1 MPAVTDPPGLRPYQ
15 REALEAVAARWDA
28 GERRTWIVLPPGA
41 GKTLVGLAAA
51 RRLDRRTVVLVP
63 NTAIQGQWIR
73 TWDSLRSG
81 GDDRTAGTDRDLS
94 HHTTVL
100 TYQSLAVFDPDT
112 ETDEEGGGRTSV
124 RDRLH
129 PNGRALVDA
138 LHGAGPLTVLLDE
151 CHHLLQVWGR
161 LLAEVLDELPDA
173 HVIGLTGTP
182 ATDLTAAER
191 ALVDRLFGEP
201 VTGASIPAL
210 VRDGYLAP
218 FAELVYL
225 TAPTPTE
232 LAYLKDQGERFSRMC
247 DELLTPGFA
256 TTDLLPWI
264 DARFVHRDAAEGGR
278 VPWARVA
285 AAEPA
290 LADAVLRLHHTGLC
304 DLPEGAR
311 PLEEHRRPP
320 TAADWIALIDDYA
333 RRCLP
338 PDTASER
345 DRRAR
350 ERLRASLPAIG
361 HHLTRNGVRRGVSP
375 VDRVLARS
383 DSKAHATAEILAAEA
398 AALGERLRALVLCDH
413 EHASSRPPV
422 ALRGILDADAGS
434 ARLQLTTLAGDP
446 RTDLLDPV
454 LLTGRTVAMAPG
466 TAMLFLEYARTELP
480 GADLAAVDRP
490 DGLCDI
496 VGPWSPRVRVGAV
509 TRFFESGGSRVLVGT
524 RALLGEGWD
533 ARGVNT
539 VVDLTTATTPT
550 AVVQSRGRALRL
562 DPDRPDKTA
571 HTWTVVCV
579 SGEHPRG
586 DADWDRFV
594 RKHQGYLG
602 VDADGEVMGGVAH
615 IDPSL
620 SPYAPPAD
628 PEELNRRMLARVGR
642 RDLTRER
649 WRIGEPYEDFL
660 LPTLRVRGRRTPAVR
675 GADVALPD
683 PPRVLPGRRG
693 VCPAGTGPSD
703 PLPGGFP
710 VAALLLSALTALLV
724 LFSAIA
730 SPWSLLAAAATA
742 ALVPVALRV
751 RGAARLRRARE
762 LLAEAAEPDDAVR
775 YACAVAEALRGT
787 GRSTA
792 GAAGVRVRVDT
803 DGVYRFTLSDAAE
816 DFATSLEELVGPVV
830 GEPGYVIPRPLPPA
844 ATDANARALLDG
856 TLPENPV
863 VHHVVPALFCRNR
876 TRLEAF
882 EAAWGHWIAPT
893 SAIRTS
899 TEPGAALLAAHYG
912 ASPLEGTS
920 TAHRLTWS

>member
-1 MPAVTDPPGLRPYQ
+1 MPVTADPPDLRPYQ

-28 GERRTWIVLPPGA
+28 GQRRTWIVLPPGA

-73 TWDSLRSG
+73 TWDSLRPA
-81 GDDRTAGTDRDLS
+81 GDDRTAGTGRDLS
-94 HHTTVL
+94 HHVTVL
-100 TYQSLAVFDPDT
+100 TYQSLAVFDPDA

-138 LHGAGPLTVLLDE
+138 LHDAGPLTVLLDE

-161 LLAEVLDELPDA
+161 LLSEVLDDLPDA

-182 ATDLTAAER
+182 ATNLTAAER
-191 ALVDRLFGEP
+191 SLVDRLFGEP

-218 FAELVYL
+218 FAELAYL
-225 TAPTPTE
+225 TTPTPTE
-232 LAYLKDQGERFSRMC
+232 LAYLREQGERFSRMC
-247 DELLTPGFA
+247 DDLLTPGFA

-278 VPWARVA
+278 VPWSRVA

-290 LADAVLRLHHTGLC
+290 LADAVLRLHHAGLC

-311 PLEEHRRPP
+311 PFEEHRRPP

-333 RRCLP
+333 KRCLP
-338 PDTASER
+338 PDSASER
-345 DRRAR
+345 DREAR

-398 AALGERLRALVLCDH
+398 AVLGERLRGLVLCDH
-413 EHASSRPPV
+413 EHASSRPPA

-434 ARLQLTTLAGDP
+434 ARLQLTTLAADP

-466 TAMLFLEYARTELP
+466 TAMVFLEYVRTELP
-480 GADLAAVDRP
+480 GTELTAVDRP

-496 VGPWSPRVRVGAV
+496 EGPWSPRVRVGVV

-562 DPDRPDKTA
+562 DPSWPDKTA

-579 SGEHPRG
+579 SRDHPRG

-594 RKHQGYLG
+594 RKHRGYLG
-602 VDADGEVMGGVAH
+602 VDADGEVMSGVAH

-628 PEELNRRMLARVGR
+628 PDGLNRRMLDRVDR

-649 WRIGEPYEDFL
+649 WRVGEPYEDSL
-660 LPTLRVRGRRTPAVR
+660 LPTLRVRRTRPPTAER
-675 GADVALPD
+675 GTDLALPD
-683 PPRVLPGRRG
+683 PPRVLPADRG
-693 VCPAGTGPSD
+693 VSGPEAPHRVPAAAVLLGV
-703 PLPGGFP
+703 L
-710 VAALLLSALTALLV
+710 AALLAVAAFL
-724 LFSAIA
+724 
-730 SPWSLLAAAATA
+730 SPWTLVGAATAA
-742 ALVPVALRV
+742 ALVPVALRL
-751 RGAARLRRARE
+751 RAAARLRHARA
-762 LLAEAAEPDDAVR
+762 LLSEASAPEDTLR
-775 YACAVAEALRGT
+775 HACAVADTLRAI
-787 GRSTA
+787 GRSAT
-792 GAAGVRVRVDT
+792 GAAGVRVHVDT
-803 DGVYRFTLSDAAE
+803 DGVYRFTLPDAAE
-816 DFATSLEELVGPVV
+816 DFATALEELVGPVV
-830 GEPGYVIPRPLPPA
+830 GDPSHLIPRPLPPA
-844 ATDANARALLDG
+844 ATDENARALLDG
-856 TLPENPV
+856 ALPENPV
-863 VHHVVPALFCRNR
+863 AYHVVPALFGRKGDHR
-876 TRLEAF
+876 SAF
-882 EAAWGHWIAPT
+882 ETAWGRWIAPAT
-893 SAIRTS
+893 AVPTA
-899 TEPGAALLAAHYG
+899 TDPGAALLAAHYG
-912 ASPLEGTS
+912 AFPLED
-920 TAHRLTWS
+920 TATARRLTWS